1 MTLLDTHAL
10 IWATADPAKL
20 SRAAT
25 EAIRKAS
32 REGGIA
38 IAAITLWEL
47 AWLASHQ
54 RLQITGTVEAYL
66 AEINPADSRTGQSI
80 PRQLPQRPVR
90 PPDRR
95 HRSGRSH
102 PLGDQGR
109 PHPPLPP
116 NQHRLVTLRPVS
128 ALQGYL
134 RLKGFRIKSVRPN
147 TKRPGEQLR
156 GAKTKGLLAAGS
168 AYRCGGFAGG
178 GCAAGFCVAG
188 LGVVPEAGAP
198 PFTGYA

>member
-32 REGGIA
+32 QEGGVA

-66 AEINPADSRTGQSI
+66 AEITARVAIRPITPQIAALAQQFPANYPSDPCDRLIGATALAEAI
-80 PRQLPQRPVR
+80 PLVTKDANIR
-90 PPDRR
+90 
-95 HRSGRSH
+95 RSH
-102 PLGDQGR
+102 Q
-109 PHPPLPP
+109 
-116 NQHRLVTLRPVS
+116 
-128 ALQGYL
+128 
-134 RLKGFRIKSVRPN
+134 IN
-147 TKRPGEQLR
+147 T
-156 GAKTKGLLAAGS
+156 
-168 AYRCGGFAGG
+168 
-178 GCAAGFCVAG
+178 VW
-188 LGVVPEAGAP
+188 
-198 PFTGYA
+198 